1 MNDPKPEPL
10 SGRRSF
16 LKTVLPGGAL
26 MCLGTPCLL
35 RALQTDEKSKQPAG
49 QKHKFFT
56 DSGMSFA
63 EVFRG
68 NYLLDLPIWRGL
80 EKELGTEKLHEML
93 KRVID
98 VNVKEQMA
106 GWAKSAGKN
115 DLATYTG
122 DFRKPD
128 RFWQNVLTFDVVE
141 DTPQAFEAKV
151 TECLWA
157 TTFRSAKAADLGYI
171 LSCYGDYASAEGFN
185 PKMRMIRSKTLMQ
198 GDAFCNHR
206 YILEG

>member
-1 MNDPKPEPL
+1 MNDPKFE
-10 SGRRSF
+10 SFFGRRSF
-16 LKTVLPGGAL
+16 LKTALPGGAL

-35 RALQTDEKSKQPAG
+35 RALQTEVKSKPAA

-56 DSGMSFA
+56 DAGMSYA
-63 EVFRG
+63 AVFRG
-68 NYLLDLPIWRGL
+68 GYVLDIPIWRGL
-80 EKELGTEKLHEML
+80 EKELGPEKLHEML

-98 VNVKEQMA
+98 TNMKEDMA
-106 GWAKSAGKN
+106 GLAKRAGKN
-115 DLATYTG
+115 DLKTFTE

-128 RFWQNVLTFDVVE
+128 RFWQNVLTFDIVE

-157 TTFRSAKAADLGYI
+157 KTFRDAKAADLGYI

-185 PKMRMIRSKTLMQ
+185 PKMRMIRTKTLMQ

-206 YILEG
+206 YVIEA